1 METAQIMMMPM
12 ASATPASSS
21 VSCGCAGAEAGFGSL
36 LGQTLELLQQSGI
49 MLTSTSVASGAGEA
63 TSLSEPGQDPPDAA
77 MLLAQL
83 VDGISVK
90 TAEEPVQDTDGEQER
105 AQQLAGFLQAAML
118 VPVTVQPAQVAVA
131 APAVSATSAI
141 EPGQAVAEVAGVAI
155 EPEQAVADVAGV
167 AIDPPK
173 AGQEDAVA
181 TDQQQKMGVE
191 VELQPTVRAI
201 LAQETSQRSNE
212 VQYMSPNS
220 KQNAADIGMRK
231 PGQAQQFE
239 PMGQQVAAA
248 VRAAEPSS
256 QSESVKAAQTGMV
269 MAAVEGR
276 NVVVEVPA
284 APKGAAPNVAPV
296 RFAQPSDV
304 VVATALPDQQRQQE
318 QSLLG
323 QHQGKPIDADM
334 QNAAT
339 VEQSQDAALFELQM
353 TSATQP
359 ETPAGHALGVTI
371 QHLPGAQ
378 LEVQAAEPAK
388 VAAESQVMRQ
398 VADRLEAH
406 EIKKGSDQISLKLSP
421 EHLGNLQLNL
431 RMEDQQVR
439 VEIVAEHRAV
449 REALLQQVDQL
460 KESLS
465 RQNIKMESFDVTTAN
480 NGGLNQQQNGDW
492 RQTAS
497 ERRPLLAQQYGA
509 SRNVVT
515 GTGGM
520 EASVHYF
527 APQYNSTLDVR
538 F

>member
-118 VPVTVQPAQVAVA
+118 VPVMVQPAQVAVA

-141 EPGQAVAEVAGVAI
+141 EPGQAVAEI
-155 EPEQAVADVAGV
+155 AGV

-421 EHLGNLQLNL
+421 ENLGNLQLNL

-465 RQNIKMESFDVTTAN
+465 RQNIKMESFDVTTAS

-515 GTGGM
+515 GTGGL